1 MEKVVVLVSRDKAD
15 LKLDIKKYSN
25 EWKCGPIRKVGK
37 LWKVELI
44 KNI

>member
-1 MEKVVVLVSRDKAD
+1 MVVLVSRDKAD
-15 LKLDIKKYSN
+15 LKLDIKKYSPA

-37 LWKVELI
+37 LWKVELT